1 MKKTFPLHAS
11 DRADARV
18 IEAIK
23 YDIRKYVKRER
34 KKTVPAE
41 FDLWEFACKVGA
53 DPTAAFEK
61 PLRELSAGIDAV
73 AASGAD
79 AVYVEVVSVPAK
91 RTFPASS
98 TPTSLGSPTVPP
110 AAESPTEIGIVS
122 PA

>member
-18 IEAIK
+18 LEAIK

-41 FDLWEFACKVGA
+41 FDLWEFACKVGV
-53 DPTAAFEK
+53 DPTTAVEK
-61 PLRELSAGIDAV
+61 PLRDMSGGIDAV
-73 AASGAD
+73 AAGGAD
-79 AVYVEVVSVPAK
+79 GVYIEVVAVPAK
-91 RTFPASS
+91 RTFPATSA
-98 TPTSLGSPTVPP
+98 PTSSSSSILPP
-110 AAESPTEIGIVS
+110 PAESPTEIGISS